1 MPEGRKAKLNEK
13 QLALT
18 IEAIPLAPDR
28 RSKEQQN
35 MLERE
40 RNRVRGAVREV
51 ATDEERKTISEL
63 EQRLKSLEKD
73 KPQPMMAWVYA
84 DSAKASHRTSESEGT
99 STRGERSF
107 RSGFRSCSVLKGYR
121 NPGPPAIHL
130 VGGGPSRTGS
140 PGRRHLWPRASWPT
154 GYGNIIL
161 GKA

>member
-18 IEAIPLAPDR
+18 IEAIPLEPEQ

-51 ATDEERKTISEL
+51 ATEEERKTISEL

-73 KPQPMMAWVYA
+73 KPQPMIGNQL
-84 DSAKASHRTSESEGT
+84 AKGIGDIAIFRVVTVGGASTTYTCIAITKCGL
-99 STRGERSF
+99 
-107 RSGFRSCSVLKGYR
+107 LKGTR
-121 NPGPPAIHL
+121 L
-130 VGGGPSRTGS
+130 F
-140 PGRRHLWPRASWPT
+140 GRHGAGDST
-154 GYGNIIL
+154 S
-161 GKA
+161 